1 MNSAEEK
8 RALRQEF
15 TQRRALLQSNEKD
28 GAICRNFLSFFSKER
43 NFFVYCAFRT
53 EVQTRSVIEGLRMR
67 GACVCV
73 PKIVR
78 DQMLA
83 VPFSDKTAMSRF
95 GIPEPVYG
103 EDTTVQIAAVPLLA
117 VDGEGYRLGYGGGYY
132 DRYFQTHPDVLRV
145 GLCYSGQAV
154 AALTH
159 EQTDVPLDAV
169 VTEDGVRFFSERL
182 DRKTQAGV

>member
-28 GAICRNFLSFFSKER
+28 GVICRNFLSLFPKER

-53 EVQTRSVIEGLRMR
+53 EVQTRPIIEGLRMR

-73 PKIVR
+73 PKTVR

-83 VPFSDKTAMSRF
+83 VPFSDKMAMSRF

-103 EDTTVQIAAVPLLA
+103 EDTPVEIAAVPLLA
-117 VDGEGYRLGYGGGYY
+117 VDDEGYRLGYGGGYY
-132 DRYFQTHPDVLRV
+132 DRYFQKHPNVLRV

-154 AALTH
+154 ASLPH